1 MPPPMPPPMIPP
13 PMAPPGPPPAGTPYP
28 PSGTATATLAVP
40 ESRIKTLL
48 SFLPQTGLTVQPGGG
63 AAAPIPGALGVL
75 VPTRAVTLRGPAE
88 ALRAVAAWVAQPAGL
103 V

>member
-1 MPPPMPPPMIPP
+1 MRTRARAERAADLLAAAEDRPN
-13 PMAPPGPPPAGTPYP
+13 GC
-28 PSGTATATLAVP
+28 ATLAVP

-63 AAAPIPGALGVL
+63 AAAPIPGALGAL